1 VLDPSLIIIGGD
13 VAAAG
18 EVLLEGIRES
28 ISRGTTPATGGTY
41 RVVSGELG
49 AQAETLGAIALVM
62 NNAPAAAILQAE
74 PGPMPPTE
82 QSATTG

>member
-1 VLDPSLIIIGGD
+1 MVGTAVAGLCSVLDPSLIIIGGD

-18 EVLLEGIRES
+18 DVLLEGIRES

-49 AQAETLGAIALVM
+49 VRAETLGAIALVM
-62 NNAPAAAILQAE
+62 NDAPAGAIFQAA
-74 PGPMPPTE
+74 
-82 QSATTG
+82 